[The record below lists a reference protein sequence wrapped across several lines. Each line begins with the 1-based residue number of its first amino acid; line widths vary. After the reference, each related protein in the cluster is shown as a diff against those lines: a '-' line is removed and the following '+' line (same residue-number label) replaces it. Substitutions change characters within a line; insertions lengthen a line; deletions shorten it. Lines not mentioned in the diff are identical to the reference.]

1 MLEHIGL
8 NKMEGFGPVYVINM
22 ERSADRKKYIKD
34 HFEKYGVLDYTF
46 IEAIDGSKDDVD
58 GLLSAPFNELVISK
72 NETACTLSHLKAI
85 EQWLTNSES
94 EYAIIVE
101 DDVSFETVDFWSFTW
116 KNFLDS
122 VTQNY
127 DVLQMAIINN
137 FIVNPR
143 LHLREYLDWSAA
155 VYLIKRPYAQRLIKK
170 HKIDDKYTFS
180 QLTRYKCLS
189 EGAIFSGALC
199 YSIPLFTYSLN
210 HGSSLNES
218 HIDTIHKNSK
228 NQVMSYWQKNSMF
241 KPDLM

>member
-1 MLEHIGL
+1 MLELTGL

-22 ERSADRKKYIKD
+22 ERSIDRKKYIQD
-34 HFEKYGVLDYTF
+34 HFEKYGVSDYTF
-46 IEAIDGSKDDVD
+46 VEAIDGSKDDINS
-58 GLLSAPFNELVISK
+58 LLSTPFNESIISK
-72 NETACTLSHLKAI
+72 SETACTISHLKAI
-85 EQWLTNSES
+85 EHWLTNSES

-101 DDVSFETVDFWSFTW
+101 DDVSFETVDFWGFTW

-122 VTQNY
+122 VTQDY

-137 FIVNPR
+137 FVVNPR

-155 VYLIKRPYAQRLIKK
+155 VYLIKRRYAQRLIKK

-180 QLTRYKCLS
+180 QPIRYKCLS
-189 EGAIFSGALC
+189 EGAIFSNALC
-199 YSIPLFTYSLN
+199 YSIPLFTYSLD

-218 HIDTIHKNSK
+218 HIETIHKNSK
-228 NQVMSYWQKNSMF
+228 NQVLSFWHKNSMF